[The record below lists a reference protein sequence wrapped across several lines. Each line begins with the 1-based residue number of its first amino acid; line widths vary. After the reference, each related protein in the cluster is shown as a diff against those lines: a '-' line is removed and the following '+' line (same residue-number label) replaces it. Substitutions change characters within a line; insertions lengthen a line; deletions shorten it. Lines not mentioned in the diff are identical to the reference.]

1 MAASSSTAPKLTV
14 DPIYILKKPVL
25 TEKSTEAMNE
35 FGRYTF
41 EVDRRAT
48 KSDVKKAVESL
59 YGVDVVGVQTRTLKG
74 KLRRMRYGY
83 VRERVTKTAS
93 VRLKDGQSIE
103 LF

>member
-1 MAASSSTAPKLTV
+1 MGAPRTMGV
-14 DPIYILKKPVL
+14 DSIYVIKKPVL

-48 KSDVKKAVESL
+48 KTDVKEAVEKL
-59 YGVDVVGVQTRTLKG
+59 YGVEVVGVQTRTLKG

-83 VRERVTKTAS
+83 VRERVRKTAV
-93 VRLKDGQSIE
+93 VRLKEGQSIE

>member
-1 MAASSSTAPKLTV
+1 MPAEV
-14 DPIYILKKPVL
+14 NPIYILKKPVL

-48 KSDVKKAVESL
+48 KTEIRAAVEEL
-59 YGVDVVGVQTRTLKG
+59 YGVHVEGIETRTLKG
-74 KLRRMRYGY
+74 KLKRLKYGY
-83 VRERVTKTAS
+83 VREKQLKTAT
-93 VRLKDGQSIE
+93 VRLRDGESIE